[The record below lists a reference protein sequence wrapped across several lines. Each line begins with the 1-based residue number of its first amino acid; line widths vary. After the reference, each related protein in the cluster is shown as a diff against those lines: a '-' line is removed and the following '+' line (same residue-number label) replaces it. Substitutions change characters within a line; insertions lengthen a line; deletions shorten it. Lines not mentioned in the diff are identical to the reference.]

1 MDIKTLSDIC
11 NYRKETLPSNKCDRM
26 TFIST
31 ENMLPNKAG
40 VVISAKCPTSGNV
53 SKYYP
58 GDVLVSNIRPY
69 FKKIYLADKEG
80 TCSND
85 VLVFFPK
92 REVCTSDFLF
102 CLLSTDAFFAHATKT
117 AKGTKMPRG
126 ERSAIMGYQ
135 INWVPIN
142 EQSGISEP
150 ILNVYRKI
158 KLNEKTAKGTKMPRG
173 ERSAIM
179 GYQINWVPIN
189 EQSGISEPILNV
201 YRKIKLN
208 EKINDNLQK
217 QAEAIYSRLFID
229 ARNCNQ
235 VPLKDIANITMGQ
248 SPAGHS
254 CSEINDNLQKQAEAI
269 YSRLFI
275 DARNCNQ
282 VPLKDIANITM
293 GQSPAGHSCSEK
305 NEGTVFYQG
314 RAEFGF
320 RFPTRRLFTTE
331 PKRMAKVGDILLSV
345 RAPVGDTNVAY
356 EDCCIGRGLSAIES
370 KTGEPSF
377 LLYTLRYLHHQFEVF
392 NAEGTVFGSINKEQL
407 NNFQINLP
415 PKDKIKEFE
424 SIVRPMDDL
433 IRMNFKENNLLNEL
447 KEKLLLNFFSNK

>member
-1 MDIKTLSDIC
+1 
-11 NYRKETLPSNKCDRM
+11 
-26 TFIST
+26 
-31 ENMLPNKAG
+31 MLPNKAG
-40 VVISAKCPTSGNV
+40 VVISAKCPTYGNV

-126 ERSAIMGYQ
+126 D
-135 INWVPIN
+135 
-142 EQSGISEP
+142 
-150 ILNVYRKI
+150 
-158 KLNEKTAKGTKMPRG
+158 
-173 ERSAIM
+173 RSAIM

-235 VPLKDIANITMGQ
+235 VPLKN
-248 SPAGHS
+248 
-254 CSEINDNLQKQAEAI
+254 
-269 YSRLFI
+269 
-275 DARNCNQ
+275 
-282 VPLKDIANITM
+282 IANITM

>member
-1 MDIKTLSDIC
+1 MITSKLKDLIDLIIDYRGKTPKKLGGDWSESGYRVFSAKNIKTGEIVSSESIRYVNNDLYRSWMKDEIQKGDILITSEAPFGQIYFWDSDEKI
-11 NYRKETLPSNKCDRM
+11 
-26 TFIST
+26 
-31 ENMLPNKAG
+31 
-40 VVISAKCPTSGNV
+40 
-53 SKYYP
+53 
-58 GDVLVSNIRPY
+58 VLGQRLFAIRPKKSVNGKY
-69 FKKIYLADKEG
+69 LYYYMTGRDFQCELKARATGTTVTGLRQPELLQCQVSMPSKEQQDYVAHLLGTLDKKI
-80 TCSND
+80 
-85 VLVFFPK
+85 
-92 REVCTSDFLF
+92 
-102 CLLSTDAFFAHATKT
+102 
-117 AKGTKMPRG
+117 
-126 ERSAIMGYQ
+126 Q
-135 INWVPIN
+135 INV
-142 EQSGISEP
+142 
-150 ILNVYRKI
+150 
-158 KLNEKTAKGTKMPRG
+158 A
-173 ERSAIM
+173 
-179 GYQINWVPIN
+179 
-189 EQSGISEPILNV
+189 
-201 YRKIKLN
+201 
-208 EKINDNLQK
+208 INDNLQK

-235 VPLKDIANITMGQ
+235 VPLKN
-248 SPAGHS
+248 
-254 CSEINDNLQKQAEAI
+254 
-269 YSRLFI
+269 
-275 DARNCNQ
+275 
-282 VPLKDIANITM
+282 IANITM

>member
-126 ERSAIMGYQ
+126 D
-135 INWVPIN
+135 
-142 EQSGISEP
+142 
-150 ILNVYRKI
+150 
-158 KLNEKTAKGTKMPRG
+158 
-173 ERSAIM
+173 RSAIM

-217 QAEAIYSRLFID
+217 QARSLFNEFFIHSPEGEATLKTELGLFPSNFSVIKTGDLPTLITDYVANGSFASLKENVQLYQERNYAYFIRNTDLKSGTFNVFVDEHSYHFLAKSKLFGGEIIVSNVGDVGSVFLCPKLDAPMTLGNNIIMIKPLQEELRYYLYIWFKWSLGQNLIQSIKGGSAQPKFNKTDFKSLPIVLPSKDILEKFHTLVRPIFEAIEQ
-229 ARNCNQ
+229 N
-235 VPLKDIANITMGQ
+235 
-248 SPAGHS
+248 
-254 CSEINDNLQKQAEAI
+254 QAE
-269 YSRLFI
+269 SRTLTRLR
-275 DARNCNQ
+275 DA
-282 VPLKDIANITM
+282 
-293 GQSPAGHSCSEK
+293 
-305 NEGTVFYQG
+305 
-314 RAEFGF
+314 
-320 RFPTRRLFTTE
+320 
-331 PKRMAKVGDILLSV
+331 LLQ
-345 RAPVGDTNVAY
+345 NM
-356 EDCCIGRGLSAIES
+356 
-370 KTGEPSF
+370 PSF
-377 LLYTLRYLHHQFEVF
+377 GT
-392 NAEGTVFGSINKEQL
+392 NA
-407 NNFQINLP
+407 
-415 PKDKIKEFE
+415 
-424 SIVRPMDDL
+424 
-433 IRMNFKENNLLNEL
+433 
-447 KEKLLLNFFSNK
+447 

>member
-80 TCSND
+80 ACSND

-126 ERSAIMGYQ
+126 D
-135 INWVPIN
+135 
-142 EQSGISEP
+142 
-150 ILNVYRKI
+150 
-158 KLNEKTAKGTKMPRG
+158 
-173 ERSAIM
+173 RSAIM

-208 EKINDNLQK
+208 EKINDNLLEQCACK
-217 QAEAIYSRLFID
+217 FQEMFVCNSQAPTWPDSSLLNLIEKTISGDWGKEQPTGMYTEKVLCVRGADIPDLKKGKKGKTPTRYILAKNCSTKKLNCDDIIVEISGGSPTQSTGRTVLVSDALISQHGNVICTNFCRALRPKKDYSFYIYYYLEHLYKKGIMFSYENGTTGIKNLDLSSFLKKENIKLPPIEEVMKFSNFAKKCHKLINQNGLENEALQIIR
-229 ARNCNQ
+229 
-235 VPLKDIANITMGQ
+235 
-248 SPAGHS
+248 
-254 CSEINDNLQKQAEAI
+254 DNL
-269 YSRLFI
+269 L
-275 DARNCNQ
+275 
-282 VPLKDIANITM
+282 
-293 GQSPAGHSCSEK
+293 
-305 NEGTVFYQG
+305 
-314 RAEFGF
+314 
-320 RFPTRRLFTTE
+320 
-331 PKRMAKVGDILLSV
+331 RMA
-345 RAPVGDTNVAY
+345 
-356 EDCCIGRGLSAIES
+356 
-370 KTGEPSF
+370 F
-377 LLYTLRYLHHQFEVF
+377 L
-392 NAEGTVFGSINKEQL
+392 
-407 NNFQINLP
+407 
-415 PKDKIKEFE
+415 PK
-424 SIVRPMDDL
+424 S
-433 IRMNFKENNLLNEL
+433 
-447 KEKLLLNFFSNK
+447 